1 MFRRDTDR
9 RRFAV
14 RHVRLLVSAVLA
26 VALWTAPAAAAHPPQ
41 QKGGGAHIAPIDRVG
56 GLTGGELLAESWA
69 RSLTVSGEDPYLG
82 GCAPVAG
89 TGGKLVEP
97 FPSPEMTATCTVRP
111 GTKIAIWPG
120 SECSNVEE
128 PPFFGRDEAEQRAC
142 AIAVDQAI
150 ESILVSVD
158 GSAPVDIRDPRY
170 ELISPQRTVQ
180 LPPGNVF
187 GVDPQPA
194 TFVAHS
200 WAAVVRHLTPGRHTI
215 AVEIIGSEIAGTTT
229 ITIDVVP
236 CGEGH
241 DGGGKSHRT

>member
-1 MFRRDTDR
+1 M
-9 RRFAV
+9 
-14 RHVRLLVSAVLA
+14 RHVRLLVLALLA
-26 VALWTAPAAAAHPPQ
+26 VALWAAPAAAAHPPQ
-41 QKGGGAHIAPIDRVG
+41 HKDGGAVVAPIDRIG

-69 RSLTVSGEDPYLG
+69 RSLTVSGEDPHIG
-82 GCAPVAG
+82 GCVPVAG
-89 TGGKLVEP
+89 TVGRLVEP
-97 FPSPEMTATCTVRP
+97 VLSPEGTAVCKVRQ

-158 GSAPVDIRDPRY
+158 GSPPVDIRDPRY
-170 ELISPQRTVQ
+170 ELVSPQRRVQ
-180 LPPGNVF
+180 LPPGNVL

-200 WAAVVRHLTPGRHTI
+200 WAAVVRHPAPGRHTI
-215 AVEIIGSEIAGTTT
+215 TVEIIGSEIAGTTT
-229 ITIDVVP
+229 ITVDVVP
-236 CGEGH
+236 CGHGH
-241 DGGGKSHRT
+241 HGPGDSRST